1 MTVDTL
7 VAQLDV
13 ADIVLSVDGDRLLFD
28 APAGAMTP
36 DLRASIAE
44 HRAELIRRLSMA
56 RPSVATAPAP
66 AFPPDY
72 FAQWIARPDSTGR
85 LGWEA
90 PGVAADSRWWARRTF
105 DQLPQ
110 WLPALPMPP
119 AFITQK
125 KDANR

>member
-28 APAGAMTP
+28 SPAGAMTP
-36 DLRASIAE
+36 ALRAQIVA
-44 HRAELIRRLSMA
+44 HKADIIRRLS
-56 RPSVATAPAP
+56 APK
-66 AFPPDY
+66 FPPDH
-72 FAQWIARPDSTGR
+72 FARWVCRPDSQGR

-90 PGVAADSRWWARRTF
+90 PGVPEQSRWWARRSF
-105 DQLPQ
+105 DQLPN

-125 KDANR
+125 KANR